1 MRTCQHRTLERKMKK
16 FVCPLCKKK
25 VNEYPAISRQN
36 NKTEICSSCGQ
47 KEALL
52 SFIGFLKSDG
62 AKK

>member
-1 MRTCQHRTLERKMKK
+1 MKK